1 MGEIARFTSN
11 ARVSKRGYS
20 RSTEAGLSKAQSKT
34 VREWEEAH
42 RNDRIESVA
51 VVDAD
56 GNLNP
61 LGDPIKRGSQGSG
74 QVEILTDRIPENAII
89 THNHPSAGMT
99 GIAGRVGNALGRADV
114 ATAIGN
120 NAKEMRAASPGYIYS
135 VKRPASGWGVSA
147 SEFKKAYDKERRKQM
162 EEYEGKLP
170 YGWESSRDEVARVN
184 SRFSVTMADNTMKAI
199 SKKYGFTYSR
209 RRR

>member
-11 ARVSKRGYS
+11 ARVSRKGYS
-20 RSTEAGLSKAQSKT
+20 RNTEAGLSKAQAKT

-61 LGDPIKRGSQGSG
+61 LGDPISRGTQTGSQ
-74 QVEILTDRIPENAII
+74 VRILTSRIPENAII
-89 THNHPSAGMT
+89 THNHPSENMT
-99 GIAGRVGNALGRADV
+99 GIAGRVDM

-120 NAKEMRAASPGYIYS
+120 NAKEMRAASSGYIFS
-135 VKRPASGWGVSA
+135 VKRPSSGWGVSA
-147 SEFKKAYDKERRKQM
+147 REFEKAYDKERRKQM
-162 EEYEGKLP
+162 KEYNGKLP

-184 SRFSVTMADNTMKAI
+184 SRFSATIADNTMKAI

-209 RRR
+209 RHR

>member
-20 RSTEAGLSKAQSKT
+20 RNTEAGLSKAQAKT

-61 LGDPIKRGSQGSG
+61 LGDPIIRGTQTGA
-74 QVEILTDRIPENAII
+74 QVRILTSRIPENAII
-89 THNHPSAGMT
+89 THNHPSENMT
-99 GIAGRVGNALGRADV
+99 GIAGRVGNAPGRADI

-120 NAKEMRAASPGYIYS
+120 NAKEMRAASSGYIFS

-147 SEFKKAYDKERRKQM
+147 REFAKAYDKERRKQM
-162 EEYEGKLP
+162 KEYAGKLP
-170 YGWESSRDEVARVN
+170 YGWESTRDEVARVN
-184 SRFSVTMADNTMKAI
+184 SRFSATIADNTLKAI